1 MNEPTNN
8 RTLAFLA
15 DVGVALD
22 FLWQRFLQRLEKTS
36 WWKALLISMLAL
48 VVGAIFAIGTL
59 VGLLVVAALSIK
71 AFRPRQQA
79 ANINE
84 SSDIVG

>member
-8 RTLAFLA
+8 RTLALLA
-15 DVGVALD
+15 DVGVALE

-36 WWKALLISMLAL
+36 WWKTLLISMLAL
-48 VVGAIFAIGTL
+48 ILGAIFAIGIL
-59 VGLLVVAALSIK
+59 VALLVVAALSIK

-79 ANINE
+79 ANTNE
-84 SSDIVG
+84 SSNIVG